1 MLEVLEELSLD
12 LGSVQGPVLSKV
24 LAAVA
29 LIKLGEDTQRI
40 ARELTWS
47 EFEDFC
53 ANILRASGFR
63 VLRNIIL
70 KKPRM
75 QIDIFADSP
84 DLALSID
91 CKHWKKAAGGSALQ
105 RFAASQVSRT
115 VALRLK
121 MTTGGAP
128 IASLILTLTEETPR
142 FVGGVA
148 VVPLFLLRSFLNSY
162 YEGRDN
168 LRLV

>member
-1 MLEVLEELSLD
+1 MLQVLEDLNLD
-12 LGSVQGPVLSKV
+12 LGSVRGAVVSNV

-29 LIKLGEDTQRI
+29 LIKLGEDAQGI
-40 ARELTWS
+40 AKELTWG

-53 ANILRASGFR
+53 AEILRVSGFR
-63 VLRNIIL
+63 VTRNIIL

-75 QIDIFADSP
+75 QIDIIAESP
-84 DLALSID
+84 ELVLSID
-91 CKHWKKAAGGSALQ
+91 CKHWKKSAGGAVLQ

-121 MTTGGAP
+121 MKTDDVP

-148 VVPLFLLRSFLNSY
+148 VVPLSLLRSFLNSF
-162 YEGRDN
+162 YEVRER